1 MCFLSSTAGS
11 QMKCDVDLNLLC
23 IKYTEQTSAFLMLGT
38 AASQNC
44 FQGRLTVCISLV
56 NGLLGV
62 PNGSKMPSLLLIS
75 VLDSKTQSQRT
86 QVLENHPRLKSSLDS
101 PQTHTTAST
110 NT

>member
-1 MCFLSSTAGS
+1 
-11 QMKCDVDLNLLC
+11 MKCDVDLNLLC

-75 VLDSKTQSQRT
+75 VLDSKTITEDSGAREPPKAQEFFGQPSNTYHSQY
-86 QVLENHPRLKSSLDS
+86 QYIGISHL
-101 PQTHTTAST
+101 AS
-110 NT
+110 